1 MKICPVCRKTYSDE
15 NLNFCLEDGT
25 LLTQSQS
32 QPLPETV
39 LMNQPRMTDPNRPHG
54 MPQSAPTAWSAPPQ
68 QFPVQQKKS
77 SKTWLWVVGILGLVV
92 LLCGGGFAG
101 LAVIGLMNQDTG
113 SNTQPPRTNTRVSTT
128 PAPSTPTSS
137 TPTGDDTGDVQNL
150 DLSGWVQE
158 FSLYGTTEYTDGEL
172 LMASKQKRFYY
183 VVLAGDEYT
192 SQGADIRV
200 TLRNVDNADSSLGY
214 GLIVHSNPSPLVQ
227 DYGFLIDA
235 KQKRYRIVR
244 HEPQDE
250 KSMVPWTKS
259 SIIKDGT
266 QENTIEAK
274 DTGDKTEFYINGQL
288 VNSVSNSYAYKGG
301 VPGLY
306 SGDGVKI
313 AFKNLEIRK

>member
-1 MKICPVCRKTYSDE
+1 MKICPVCRKTYSDD

-25 LLTQSQS
+25 LLTQSESQS
-32 QPLPETV
+32 MPETV
-39 LMNQPRMTDPNRPHG
+39 LMNQPRPTDPNRPQG
-54 MPQSAPTAWSAPPQ
+54 LQQGVPATWNPPQ
-68 QFPVQQKKS
+68 QFPVPQKKS

-101 LAVIGLMNQDTG
+101 LVVIGVMNSD
-113 SNTQPPRTNTRVSTT
+113 NTSGNQNPRNTRVSTT
-128 PAPSTPTSS
+128 PASSTPTSS
-137 TPTGDDTGDVQNL
+137 TPADDDTGDVQNL
-150 DLSGWVQE
+150 DLSGFVHGV
-158 FSLYGTTEYTDGEL
+158 SLYGTTEYTNGEL

-192 SQGADIRV
+192 SQDADIRV
-200 TLRNVDNADSSLGY
+200 TVRNVDNADSSLGY
-214 GLIVHSNPSPLVQ
+214 GLIVHSNPSPLIQ

-244 HEPQDE
+244 HAPQDE

-259 SIIKDGT
+259 SAIKDGE
-266 QENTIEAK
+266 QENTIEAR

-288 VNSVSNSYAYKGG
+288 VNSVDNDYAYKNG

-306 SGDGVKI
+306 SGDAVKI
-313 AFKNLEIRK
+313 AFKDLEIRK